1 MSSTTA
7 RPSEAV
13 LDLVKDLIARPS
25 VTPADEDCQA
35 ALAARLERIGFTCET
50 IAQGGVT
57 NLWARGGRPPPGA
70 ARAGTGLARCTVSS
84 VSWSSSSK
92 PLLRPSFRPDTAP
105 SRATAKRT

>member
-1 MSSTTA
+1 MSNT
-7 RPSEAV
+7 AV

-57 NLWARGGRPPPGA
+57 NLWARRGSAAPLTDRRPCA
-70 ARAGTGLARCTVSS
+70 SRKRSSWEVLA
-84 VSWSSSSK
+84 
-92 PLLRPSFRPDTAP
+92 PLMLT
-105 SRATAKRT
+105 SRNTSRSAMLPNETS

>member
-7 RPSEAV
+7 RPPEGRAPSPGEAAATRQEGQPSGAV

-57 NLWARGGRPPPGA
+57 NLWARRGSGP
-70 ARAGTGLARCTVSS
+70 
-84 VSWSSSSK
+84 
-92 PLLRPSFRPDTAP
+92 
-105 SRATAKRT
+105 